1 MILGLDLERLLQNLK
16 ASDLDELVRIAKEM
30 DWDALT
36 YSSEEREDWERMK
49 QSLGEG
55 DLSETISL
63 LKGMDLKE
71 LIESSKSP
79 SLDELKERLKSL
91 DLKKA
96 MIVFGLIL
104 MARKALTEVGGE
116 VPERDKEPK
125 TTSPE
130 ETEVE
135 VEVEAKTVA
144 IEAFPQEENE
154 MEEEEGENNFVGS
167 HGSDR
172 YHRPDCG
179 LAERIL
185 PENRVWFS
193 SVEDAESMGYR
204 PCTLCSPSDG
214 ILS

>member
-55 DLSETISL
+55 DLRETISL

-116 VPERDKEPK
+116 VPEGDEGPK
-125 TTSPE
+125 TISPE

-135 VEVEAKTVA
+135 VEAEAEAKTVE

-179 LAERIL
+179 LAERICR
-185 PENRVWFS
+185 EIGS
-193 SVEDAESMGYR
+193 G
-204 PCTLCSPSDG
+204 SPASRMQSPWGTDPAP
-214 ILS
+214 SAAHRMVF